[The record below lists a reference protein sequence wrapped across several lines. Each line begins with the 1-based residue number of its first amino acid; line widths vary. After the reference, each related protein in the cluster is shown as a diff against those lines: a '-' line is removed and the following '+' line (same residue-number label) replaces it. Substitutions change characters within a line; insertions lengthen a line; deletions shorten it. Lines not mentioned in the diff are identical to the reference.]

1 MADLLTFAKEGLRTL
16 VVAQKYISEADYKRF
31 DSDLHDIK
39 TSDSTDKDEQLEA
52 LYNSYEQG
60 L

>member
-52 LYNSYEQG
+52 LYNS
-60 L
+60 